1 MKIVAAA
8 LLCLYLA
15 GCAEPPSPAPPAA
28 PTAPPAVAVPTPP
41 TPVPASAEEP
51 VAPGKDAE
59 PLPDPPKADPANT
72 HKPLTADKTLLLE
85 VAPDPADAKKTKPVR
100 LLVQCEVCLRE
111 GTLEVFLCRTNTKEH
126 EAIVRT
132 AVDAKLLHGG
142 LLALGLT
149 PGTPVQFIDPKSGE
163 LNYVPASG
171 PKVAVTV
178 HYRRAGQLHTHPA
191 QEWITDAKTK
201 KPMAHDWVFAGSR
214 FLKDPDEPTKAPFY
228 TANNGEVIAVSNF
241 ADSMLD
247 LPVSVSR
254 ENAELNFDAATAK
267 VPPLLSKVWV
277 ILAPAA
283 AKK

>member
-1 MKIVAAA
+1 MKTAAA
-8 LLCLYLA
+8 VLLCLCLA
-15 GCAEPPSPAPPAA
+15 GCAELPPPAPPPA
-28 PTAPPAVAVPTPP
+28 PVAVPTAL
-41 TPVPASAEEP
+41 TPVLAVAQEP

-72 HKPLTADKTLLLE
+72 HKPLTADKALLLE

-277 ILAPAA
+277 ILAPMA

>member
-1 MKIVAAA
+1 MKTAVAV
-8 LLCLYLA
+8 LLAFCLA
-15 GCAEPPSPAPPAA
+15 GCAEPPSPSRTVPPPVVPVATTPIPA
-28 PTAPPAVAVPTPP
+28 PAVAD
-41 TPVPASAEEP
+41 EP
-51 VAPGKDAE
+51 GERGKDAE
-59 PLPDPPKADPANT
+59 PLPEPPKADPANT
-72 HKPLTADKTLLLE
+72 HKPLTADKALLLE

-277 ILAPAA
+277 ILAPMA

>member
-1 MKIVAAA
+1 MKTAVAV
-8 LLCLYLA
+8 LLAFCLA
-15 GCAEPPSPAPPAA
+15 GCAEPPSPPR
-28 PTAPPAVAVPTPP
+28 TAPPVVPVPPVP
-41 TPVPASAEEP
+41 TPVPVVADEP
-51 VAPGKDAE
+51 VGRGRDAE
-59 PLPDPPKADPANT
+59 PLPEPPKADPANS
-72 HKPLTADKTLLLE
+72 HKPLTADKALLLE

-111 GTLEVFLCRTNTKEH
+111 GTLEVFLCKTNTKEH

-149 PGTPVQFIDPKSGE
+149 PGAPVQFIDPKSGE
-163 LNYVPASG
+163 VNYVPASG

-254 ENAELNFDAATAK
+254 ENAELNFEAATAK

-277 ILAPAA
+277 ILSPAA
-283 AKK
+283 GKK